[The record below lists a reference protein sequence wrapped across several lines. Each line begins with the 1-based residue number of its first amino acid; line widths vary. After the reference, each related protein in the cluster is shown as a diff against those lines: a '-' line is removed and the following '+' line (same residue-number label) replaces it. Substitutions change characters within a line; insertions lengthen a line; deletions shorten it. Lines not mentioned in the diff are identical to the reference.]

1 MSIAILPGYRNQGLG
16 TRMIKA
22 IIAITKEDCPGV
34 SLSVVESS
42 PARRL
47 YERLGF
53 QTVGRVGDSLV
64 MLLRWRDHE

>member
-1 MSIAILPGYRNQGLG
+1 
-16 TRMIKA
+16 MIKE
-22 IIAITKEDCPGV
+22 IIAISKGSQSGI

-53 QTVGRVGDSLV
+53 REVGRVGDSPV
-64 MLLRWRDHE
+64 MLLRWRTDG